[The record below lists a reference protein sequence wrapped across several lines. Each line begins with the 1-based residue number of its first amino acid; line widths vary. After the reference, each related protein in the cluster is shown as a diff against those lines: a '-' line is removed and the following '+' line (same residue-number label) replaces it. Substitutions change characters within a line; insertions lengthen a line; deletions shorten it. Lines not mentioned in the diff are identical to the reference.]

1 MRTSPCPRGSRR
13 ERSTQHLLACVE
25 QNTDRPR
32 VRERQQR
39 SLVAEA
45 VGLKVALGGHSSA
58 RTEVAVLA
66 RDELPEAVEVL
77 QRARAIRLARA
88 PQHRPAEQGGSGGGR
103 GRGGGGVGA

>member
-77 QRARAIRLARA
+77 QRARAIRLAE
-88 PQHRPAEQGGSGGGR
+88 PQQDGAGR
-103 GRGGGGVGA
+103 VSAGGGVLVRWRPRVR